1 MSGVVSERTGGA
13 PATPTPLPAA
23 GAAPVL
29 PGAVKRSGSG
39 VTKALE
45 YVGPLAVFGLFIA
58 FWYFMSYVGMSEGR
72 RFLVPPPHQVLNR
85 SFFGFGEAA
94 ETTPT
99 IRADLLEGVLLSAR
113 VALYGLVL
121 AIVLGMFLAV
131 LMSRARWIE
140 RSIYPY
146 AVALQ
151 AIPILAF
158 VPLIGSFFDFNTKS
172 RVIVCVIIALFP
184 IIANTLFGLLSA
196 DQGQH
201 DLFTL
206 HGASRWTRLW
216 KLQFPAALPSIFT
229 GFSISAGL
237 SVIGAVVGDF
247 FFRQGEPG
255 IGRLIDVYRSRNQ
268 NPEMYGAVILT
279 AAMGILVF
287 WLFGFLNRKAVGR
300 WHEATGRS

>member
-1 MSGVVSERTGGA
+1 MSDVLSEPRGSAPPSVVG
-13 PATPTPLPAA
+13 
-23 GAAPVL
+23 
-29 PGAVKRSGSG
+29 PGAGLVPRLPLSP
-39 VTKALE
+39 VPRRRRPANMLE
-45 YVGPLAVFGLFIA
+45 VLGPVVVFGVFIA

-72 RFLVPPPHQVLNR
+72 RFLVPPPHVVLNR
-85 SFFGFGEAA
+85 SFFGFGGAA
-94 ETTPT
+94 DTTPT
-99 IRADLLEGVLLSAR
+99 IRADLFKGMLLSAR
-113 VALYGLVL
+113 VALFGLVI
-121 AIVLGMFLAV
+121 AILLGMLLAV

-196 DQGQH
+196 DAGQH
-201 DLFTL
+201 DLFSL

-279 AAMGILVF
+279 AAMGIGVF
-287 WLFGFLNRKAVGR
+287 WLFGYLNRRAVGR